1 MASTQVGRKYVQQ
14 QQKYSLAE
22 KKELGELDENVSAV
36 YSDPSPSL
44 LNLFSCILHLPLFI
58 WDQGVVASTED
69 Q

>member
-36 YSDPSPSL
+36 YSDPSSSL
-44 LNLFSCILHLPLFI
+44 LNLFSCILYLPLFI